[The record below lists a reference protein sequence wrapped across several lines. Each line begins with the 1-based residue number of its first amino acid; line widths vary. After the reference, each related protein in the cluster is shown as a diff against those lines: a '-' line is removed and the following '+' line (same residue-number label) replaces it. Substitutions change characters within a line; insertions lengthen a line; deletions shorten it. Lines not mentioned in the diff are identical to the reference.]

1 MADWCFSWVYFDRL
15 CYWIRKNGRN
25 HFLKLYCSESFTMIG
40 FDASSLGASPPSA
53 TFYLAMMLRRR
64 LIFGIHLAFQCIRTF
79 ENIMDFALCLLEI
92 GIFHFA
98 LLFCFCLGL
107 TSFWMISVSFAHS
120 TAFYLDT
127 WCNQIWFSYSHSFQ
141 WILCSSICSWVN

>member
-1 MADWCFSWVYFDRL
+1 
-15 CYWIRKNGRN
+15 
-25 HFLKLYCSESFTMIG
+25 MIG

-53 TFYLAMMLRRR
+53 TFYLAMMLRRL

-79 ENIMDFALCLLEI
+79 ENIMDFALYLLEI

-107 TSFWMISVSFAHS
+107 TSF
-120 TAFYLDT
+120 
-127 WCNQIWFSYSHSFQ
+127 
-141 WILCSSICSWVN
+141 